1 MSLYA
6 SWRRAAC
13 LSALLA
19 GAVAQAHA
27 DSAVSDMFSEVDRA
41 MATFDPVGKYVRAP
55 IERAVPNLRFKGFV
69 RQWTDILLEEQGQV
83 GFQNQ
88 DYRFLQLQN
97 LLELET
103 SYHIQDGLDV
113 NAVTHV
119 MYDGVYDWQRSKGL
133 YANGYF
139 KQAELY
145 NTSER
150 LLREF
155 YVSYRKPSFDIL
167 VGKQQIAWGKM
178 DGQFIDVING
188 MDRREA
194 VQLETEDYEWRRMPQ
209 WMANATVHFGQN
221 SLQFLY
227 IFDFEQD
234 RQALPGM
241 PWYSPALPQSTSDIM
256 LPVRRPQNDRFVDH
270 EYGLRFDRVQ
280 GSLSYGLI
288 YYYGWDKNPVSHIVG
303 TELSGGQTLLRLE
316 PRHER
321 LHHAGVTA
329 DYAFALNDVPLVGT
343 LPVVLRVEGLYTNGV
358 RFVDFGKQAL
368 VRAGLGAT
376 DGTTKRDTLRAA
388 VATEFGLPG
397 RSTFILQASYYRT
410 LDWTQ
415 NLGPGFGGGFGDE
428 WTLIPVA
435 FFSRPFGFTRDR
447 LSMEAT
453 VFPVISGPDRGWQG
467 VKTKLRLIYKVSQF
481 VKTQLVYNG
490 YDGGST
496 TDTYGQYNHWDNVG
510 WELSYEF

>member
-1 MSLYA
+1 MIIA
-6 SWRRAAC
+6 APWRRA
-13 LSALLA
+13 LLLLA
-19 GAVAQAHA
+19 LATRVTANAVAGP
-27 DSAVSDMFSEVDRA
+27 VSDMFSEVDRA

-55 IERAVPNLRFKGFV
+55 IERAVPDLRFKGFV
-69 RQWTDILLEEQGQV
+69 RQWTDILLEQQGV
-83 GFQNQ
+83 TGFQNQ

-103 SYHIQDGLDV
+103 SYHIRDGLDV

-133 YANGYF
+133 YADSYDT
-139 KQAELY
+139 QSELY

-155 YVSYRKPSFDIL
+155 YVSYRKPSFDLL

-188 MDRREA
+188 MDHREA
-194 VQLETEDYEWRRMPQ
+194 VQLESEDYEWRRMPA
-209 WMANATVHFGQN
+209 WMANATYHFGQN
-221 SLQFLY
+221 SVQMLY

-241 PWYSPALPQSTSDIM
+241 PWYSPALAQTSSDIM
-256 LPVRRPQNDRFVDH
+256 LPVRRPQADRFSDH
-270 EYGLRFDRVQ
+270 EYGIRFDRMQ
-280 GSLSYGLI
+280 GSLSFGFI
-288 YYYGWDKNPVSHIVG
+288 YFYGWDKNAVSHIVG
-303 TELSGGQTLLRLE
+303 TEPSGAQTLLRFE

-329 DYAFALNDVPLVGT
+329 DYAFALSHVPVVGT
-343 LPVVLRVEGLYTNGV
+343 LPLVVRVEGLYTNGV

-368 VRAGLGAT
+368 ARGGLFN
-376 DGTTKRDTLRAA
+376 DGTTTRDTMRAA

-410 LDWTQ
+410 LNWTAH
-415 NLGPGFGGGFGDE
+415 LGPGFGGGFGDE

-435 FFSRPFGFTRDR
+435 FFSRPFGFSRDR
-447 LSMEAT
+447 LSMEFTA
-453 VFPVISGPDRGWQG
+453 FPIISGPDRGWQG
-467 VKTKLRLIYKVSQF
+467 IKTKLRLNYKISQF
-481 VKTQLVYNG
+481 VKAQLIFNG
-490 YDGGST
+490 YDGGSP

>member
-1 MSLYA
+1 MTFVA
-6 SWRRAAC
+6 TWRRAVVLAA
-13 LSALLA
+13 LTAATAGDASA
-19 GAVAQAHA
+19 GP
-27 DSAVSDMFSEVDRA
+27 VSDMFSEVDRA
-41 MATFDPVGKYVRAP
+41 MATFDPVGTYVRAP
-55 IERAVPNLRFKGFV
+55 IERAVPDLRFKGFV
-69 RQWTDILLEEQGQV
+69 RQWTDILLEQQGHT

-103 SYHIQDGLDV
+103 TYHVQDGLDV

-133 YANGYF
+133 YADGYDQ
-139 KQAELY
+139 QAELY

-155 YVSYRKPSFDIL
+155 YVSYRKPSFDLLI
-167 VGKQQIAWGKM
+167 GKQQIAWGKM

-194 VQLETEDYEWRRMPQ
+194 VQLESEDYEWRRMPA
-209 WMANATVHFGQN
+209 WMANATYHFGQN
-221 SLQFLY
+221 SVQMLY
-227 IFDFEQD
+227 VFDFEQD

-241 PWYSPALPQSTSDIM
+241 PWYSPALPQTSSDIM
-256 LPVRRPQNDRFVDH
+256 LPVRRPQADKFADH
-270 EYGLRFDRVQ
+270 EYGIRFDRTQ
-280 GSLSYGLI
+280 GALSYGLI
-288 YYYGWDKNPVSHIVG
+288 YYYGWDKNAVSHIVG
-303 TELSGGQTLLRLE
+303 TELAGGQSLLRLE

-329 DYAFALNDVPLVGT
+329 DYAFALSHLPLVGT
-343 LPVVLRVEGLYTNGV
+343 LPMVVRVEGLYSNGV

-368 VRAGLGAT
+368 ARDGLFN
-376 DGTTKRDTLRAA
+376 DGTTKRDTMRAA

-410 LDWTQ
+410 LAWTKH
-415 NLGPGFGGGFGDE
+415 LGPGFGGGFGDE

-447 LSMEAT
+447 LNMEFT

-467 VKTKLRLIYKVSQF
+467 VKTKLRLSYKISQF
-481 VKTQLVYNG
+481 VKAQLIYNG
-490 YDGGST
+490 YDGGSP

>member
-1 MSLYA
+1 MSLPA
-6 SWRRAAC
+6 SWRRP
-13 LSALLA
+13 ALLVALCVVAA
-19 GAVAQAHA
+19 GNAQA
-27 DSAVSDMFSEVDRA
+27 DVVSDMFSEVDRA

-55 IERAVPNLRFKGFV
+55 LERAVPNLRFKGFV
-69 RQWTDILLEEQGQV
+69 RQWTDILLEEQGQT

-103 SYHIQDGLDV
+103 SYHIQDGLDL

-119 MYDGVYDWQRSKGL
+119 MYDGVYDWQSSKGL
-133 YANGYF
+133 YADRYDR
-139 KQAELY
+139 QTELY

-155 YVSYRKPSFDIL
+155 YVSYRKPSFDLL

-209 WMANATVHFGQN
+209 WMANATYHFGQN

-241 PWYSPALPQSTSDIM
+241 PWYSPALPQTSSDIM
-256 LPVRRPQNDRFVDH
+256 LPVRRPQPGKFSDH

-303 TELSGGQTLLRLE
+303 TELSGGQTLLLLE

-329 DYAFALNDVPLVGT
+329 DYAFALTGVPLLGT
-343 LPVVLRVEGLYTNGV
+343 LPVVLRVEGLYVNGV

-368 VRAGLGAT
+368 VRAGLATT
-376 DGTTKRDTLRAA
+376 DGTTKRDTVRAA
-388 VATEFGLPG
+388 IATEFGLPG

-410 LDWTQ
+410 LAWTK

-481 VKTQLVYNG
+481 VKTQLIYNG
-490 YDGGST
+490 YDGGSP

>member
-1 MSLYA
+1 MSMKRSRPWVA
-6 SWRRAAC
+6 RMAG
-13 LSALLA
+13 LLA
-19 GAVAQAHA
+19 LAAGQAQAGT
-27 DSAVSDMFSEVDRA
+27 VSDMFSEVDRA
-41 MATFDPVGKYVRAP
+41 MAVFDPIGTHVRAP
-55 IERAVPNLRFKGFV
+55 IERAVPNLRFKGFI
-69 RQWTDILLEEQGQV
+69 RQWTDILLEQQGQT

-103 SYHIQDGLDV
+103 AYHIQEGLDV

-133 YANGYF
+133 YADRYF
-139 KQAELY
+139 DQAELY

-155 YVSYRKPSFDIL
+155 YVSYRRPRFDLL

-178 DGQFIDVING
+178 DGQFIDIING

-194 VQLETEDYEWRRMPQ
+194 VQLETEDFEWRRMPQ
-209 WMANATVHFGQN
+209 WMANATFHFGQN
-221 SLQFLY
+221 SLQMLY

-234 RQALPGM
+234 RFAQPGM
-241 PWYSPALPQSTSDIM
+241 PWYSPALPQTRSDII
-256 LPVRRPQNDRFVDH
+256 LPIRRPDTDDFGDH
-270 EYGLRFDRVQ
+270 EYGLRFDRMQ
-280 GSLSYGLI
+280 GSLSYGFI
-288 YYYGWDKNPVSHIVG
+288 YFYGFAKSPTEHVLG
-303 TELSGGQTLLRLE
+303 TAQRGGQTLLRLE
-316 PRHER
+316 GRHER

-329 DYAFALNDVPLVGT
+329 DYAFALNDVPVVGT
-343 LPVVLRVEGLYTNGV
+343 LPMVVRVEGLYTNGV
-358 RFVDFGKQAL
+358 RFVDFREQAL
-368 VRAGLGAT
+368 ARLGAPL
-376 DGTTKRDTLRAA
+376 DGTTKRDTVRAA
-388 VATEFGLPG
+388 IATEFGLPG
-397 RSTFILQASYYRT
+397 RTTAIVQASYYRT
-410 LDWTQ
+410 LNWTQ
-415 NLGPGFGGGFGDE
+415 TLGPGFGGGFGDA

-435 FFSRPFGFTRDR
+435 FVSRPFAFTRDR

-453 VFPVISGPDRGWQG
+453 VFPILSGPDRGWQG

-481 VKTQLVYNG
+481 VKGQLVYNG
-490 YDGGST
+490 YDGGAP

>member
-1 MSLYA
+1 MIFA
-6 SWRRAAC
+6 APWRRYTFV
-13 LSALLA
+13 L
-19 GAVAQAHA
+19 AVAIGGASSVHA
-27 DSAVSDMFSEVDRA
+27 DTTSDMFSAVDRA
-41 MATFDPVGKYVRAP
+41 MATFDPIGTYVRAP
-55 IERAVPNLRFKGFV
+55 IERAVPNLRVKGFV
-69 RQWTDILLEEQGQV
+69 RQWTDILLEQQGEV

-103 SYHIQDGLDV
+103 SYHIQEGLDV

-119 MYDGVYDWQRSKGL
+119 MYDGVYDWQSSKGL
-133 YANGYF
+133 YADRYDT
-139 KQAELY
+139 QTELY

-155 YVSYRKPSFDIL
+155 YVSYRKPSFDLL

-194 VQLETEDYEWRRMPQ
+194 VQLETEDYEWRRMPA
-209 WMANATVHFGQN
+209 WMTNATYHFGQN
-221 SLQFLY
+221 SVQFLY

-241 PWYSPALPQSTSDIM
+241 PWYSPALPQIRSDIV
-256 LPVRRPQNDRFVDH
+256 LPVRRPQADHFDDH
-270 EYGLRFDRVQ
+270 EYGVRFDRTE
-280 GSLSYGLI
+280 GALSYGFI
-288 YYYGWDKNPVSHIVG
+288 YFYGWDKNAVEHIVG
-303 TELSGGQTLLRLE
+303 TELRGGQSLLRLE

-329 DYAFALNDVPLVGT
+329 DYGFAFTDVPLLGT
-343 LPVVLRVEGLYTNGV
+343 LPTVLRVEGLYTNGV
-358 RFVDFGKQAL
+358 RFADFGKQAL
-368 VRAGLGAT
+368 ARVGVLS
-376 DGTTKRDTLRAA
+376 DGTEKRDTVRAA
-388 VATEFGLPG
+388 VAAEFGLPG
-397 RSTFILQASYYRT
+397 RSTFILQASYFRT
-410 LDWTQ
+410 LGWKDT
-415 NLGPGFGGGFGDE
+415 LGPGFGGGFGDK

-435 FFSRPFGFTRDR
+435 FFARPFGFTHDR
-447 LSMEAT
+447 MSMELTA
-453 VFPVISGPDRGWQG
+453 FPVVSGPDRGFQG
-467 VKTKLRLIYKVSQF
+467 IKTKLRVIYKFSQF
-481 VKTQLVYNG
+481 VKGQLIYNG